1 MFCGVILLTLF
12 LLLPCSLF
20 LPHTYSYAQS
30 LLHTHVHAHTVLS
43 HTHIP
48 THTHTLSLSLSLSH
62 THTHTHTDTYA
73 CSHTHYKCT
82 CMHTQTHTHTDTYAC
97 SHTPYKCTCMHTQ
110 THTHTFEKKCVVR
123 RTMLKQDI
131 VCVTRQRRSVGT
143 AFCSTAHGE
152 ATQLCTQSGRSGS
165 PAVHHQRQTQ
175 HLRPGPGWFSRLQD
189 RAQPVRHVRP
199 SKYGTNMH
207 TAFICL

>member
-1 MFCGVILLTLF
+1 MTQPWQIIRSFPFCTCLFYQDDLWCNIVNSVSVI
-12 LLLPCSLF
+12 
-20 LPHTYSYAQS
+20 AMQS
-30 LLHTHVHAHTVLS
+30 LSPTHIFLCTVSLTHTRACAHYLVAHTHS
-43 HTHIP
+43 Y
-48 THTHTLSLSLSLSH
+48 THTHTHSLSLS
-62 THTHTHTDTYA
+62 HTHTDTYA
-73 CSHTHYKCT
+73 CSHTHYK
-82 CMHTQTHTHTDTYAC
+82 YAC
-97 SHTPYKCTCMHTQ
+97 THK
-110 THTHTFEKKCVVR
+110 HTHTFEKKCVFR